1 MDYNDEMNK
10 SMVIICNEFTKIS
23 KHRHVCTAI
32 TLFYLQQMNK
42 IGAAKTKNVMLLK
55 NKRVTKGQKI
65 KKIIFK
71 EIDGQKLQKKQKQNY
86 YKNFFFINFLID
98 LSKF

>member
-1 MDYNDEMNK
+1 MDYNDERNK

-23 KHRHVCTAI
+23 KHRHVCTVI

-71 EIDGQKLQKKQKQNY
+71 EIDGQKLQ
-86 YKNFFFINFLID
+86 
-98 LSKF
+98 